1 MKRIFSSLLALT
13 LLLALALTGCGQR
26 AGGQQQNAT
35 GPDWSTLEQ
44 TGSMQLDY
52 AQQFSVDYYGDYALI
67 SIPDD
72 QSRYLLVPEGE
83 GIPKGLEED
92 ITVLCQ
98 PLDNLYL
105 VASASMDMFLAA
117 DALTSIRFVGLD
129 QDGWYLPGVKEAL
142 QAGDLVYAGK
152 YSAPDYELICADGCD
167 LAIENTM
174 IYHDPSIREELEHLG
189 IPVMVDHSSYES
201 DPLGRMEW
209 VKLYGLLTGHLDQ
222 AEQAFAEQEQAFSQ
236 LNEVSTG
243 KTVAFFYLN
252 TNGAAVVRRSTDYV
266 AKLIEIA
273 GGEYAFPELAAEDG
287 SHSSTTTIQMES
299 FYMTAKDAD
308 YIIYNSSIMGEMNTL
323 EDLLAKNE
331 LFANFRAVQEGHVYC
346 TTENLYQSSMQLG
359 TFVQDLN
366 AMLSDQSGEMT
377 FLYPL
382 E

>member
-1 MKRIFSSLLALT
+1 MKRFLSG
-13 LLLALALTGCGQR
+13 LLALALLLVLAGCGQK
-26 AGGQQQNAT
+26 ASGTDQKPT
-35 GPDWSTLEQ
+35 GPDWSELTC

-72 QSRYLLVPEGE
+72 QSRYLLVPEGC
-83 GIPKGLEED
+83 GVPKGVDKD

-98 PLDNLYL
+98 PLNNIYL

-117 DALTSIRFVGLD
+117 DALSSIRFVGLD

-152 YSAPDYELICADGCD
+152 YSAPDYERICAENCS

-174 IYHDPSIREELEHLG
+174 IYHDPGIREELEHLG
-189 IPVMVDHSSYES
+189 IPVMVDHSSYET

-222 AEQAFAEQEQAFSQ
+222 AEQAFAEQEEAFSQ

-273 GGEYAFPELAAEDG
+273 GGEYAFPELGAEEG

-299 FYMTAKDAD
+299 FYMAAKDAD

-346 TTENLYQSSMQLG
+346 TTENLYQMCIRDSH
-359 TFVQDLN
+359 
-366 AMLSDQSGEMT
+366 
-377 FLYPL
+377 
-382 E
+382 